1 MRELAVE
8 KINKEDKEIVT
19 EILSNQGISYEE
31 WINNEQKKLI
41 SENSKLIREGLKL
54 LNSKGG

>member
-1 MRELAVE
+1 VRELAVE

-19 EILSNQGISYEE
+19 EILSHQGISYEE

>member
-1 MRELAVE
+1 MAVE

-19 EILSNQGISYEE
+19 EIHSHQGISYEE

>member
-1 MRELAVE
+1 MAVE